1 MRVTVRGQRP
11 LKGVYHPS
19 GNSNEAIALLA
30 AGMLSQHPTV
40 LHNMPDTMAV
50 QEMIDLVTQLGATCT
65 WDEDRF
71 SVRNEGIGTRFPRG
85 MSEQLP
91 VAAILLLAPLL
102 AQRGYAALE
111 WPAPLG
117 RLHTH
122 LAALRDL
129 GVRVNISG
137 VRIELY
143 ATPWQTADIVLTET
157 SVTATALICMLAA
170 TQDAETRIYN
180 AASEPHL
187 RSLQQVLVQM
197 GAQIDGIGSNLLTIR
212 GLPSADLG
220 SAEHHILPS
229 HIEVASLAGI
239 AALLPG
245 HITIDPIVP
254 GDLRIIRKVYERLGI
269 RLLTEQ
275 TRLHV
280 PEHEQLLTSRREEDV
295 DVEIDTAPWPG
306 FPSDLVALTTV
317 LASQAHGTTLIHEK
331 LFNNRLLFVDKLKG
345 MGAQII
351 LADPHRAVVI
361 GPTPLYADYLD
372 TPDVRTGLAL
382 LAAALCTDGEVVID
396 RAELIARNF
405 AGVIPKLQAL
415 GADIRVDVP

>member
-1 MRVTVRGQRP
+1 MRIIVKEPRP
-11 LKGVYHPS
+11 LTGTYQPS

-30 AGMLSQHPTV
+30 AGMLSQEPST
-40 LHNMPDTMAV
+40 LHDVPDTTAV
-50 QEMIDLVTQLGATCT
+50 HEMVDFIRQLGGTCDWT
-65 WDEDRF
+65 GQTVQ
-71 SVRNEGIGTRFPRG
+71 VRNSGIGTRFPRG
-85 MSEQLP
+85 ASAQLP

-102 AQRGYAALE
+102 ANRGYAALE

-129 GVRVNISG
+129 GVRVDVSG
-137 VRIELY
+137 TRIELH
-143 ATPWQTADIVLTET
+143 AAPWQEADIVLTET
-157 SVTATALICMLAA
+157 SVTATALVCMLAA
-170 TQDAETRIYN
+170 TQAATTRLYN

-187 RSLQQVLVQM
+187 RSLQRVLVQM
-197 GAQIDGIGSNLLTIR
+197 GARIDGIGSNLLTIHGVAG
-212 GLPSADLG
+212 GLAG
-220 SAEHHILPS
+220 AEHQILPN
-229 HIEVASLAGI
+229 HIEIASMAGI

-245 HITIDPIVP
+245 HITIEPVVP
-254 GDLRIIRKVYERLGI
+254 EDLRIIRKVFARLGI
-269 RLLTEQ
+269 TLLSDGP
-275 TRLHV
+275 RLHV
-280 PEHEQLLTSRREEDV
+280 PEHQQLLTSRREEDV

-317 LASQAHGTTLIHEK
+317 LATQAQGTTLIHEK
-331 LFNNRLLFVDKLKG
+331 LFSNRLLFVDKLKS

-361 GPTPLYADYLD
+361 GPTPLQAEYLD

-382 LAAALCTDGEVVID
+382 LAAALCAKGDVVID

-405 AGVIPKLQAL
+405 ADVVPKLQAL
-415 GADIRVDVP
+415 GADIMVEPT